1 MFFVHV
7 MCIFSYLLVNV
18 VTVIVHVYVIIYLAN
33 LKDSKLIDKLANS
46 LFPDSQ

>member
-7 MCIFSYLLVNV
+7 MCIFNYLLVNV
-18 VTVIVHVYVIIYLAN
+18 ITVIVHVYVVIYLAN
-33 LKDSKLIDKLANS
+33 LKYSKLIDKLDNS